1 MPLPALENAKVRG
14 QTLPAL
20 LFKGE
25 GRSVETPF
33 KSDCT
38 DTETPVAGELLTAP
52 TELVSPITWV
62 SASARIGLLL
72 K

>member
-1 MPLPALENAKVRG
+1 MPEKRFLATLTAIRWRAVLPLPALENAKVRG

-38 DTETPVAGELLTAP
+38 DTETPVAGEILTAP
-52 TELVSPITWV
+52 T
-62 SASARIGLLL
+62 
-72 K
+72 